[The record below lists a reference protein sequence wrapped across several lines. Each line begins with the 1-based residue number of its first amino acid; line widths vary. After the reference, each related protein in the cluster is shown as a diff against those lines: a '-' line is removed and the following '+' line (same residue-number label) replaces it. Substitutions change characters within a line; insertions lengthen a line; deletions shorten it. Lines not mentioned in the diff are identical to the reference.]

1 MFSLFTGIV
10 AAAATTTLGAFSEG
24 LVTSLIAYAAVKNG
38 VKGNL
43 TLKKQKVA

>member
-1 MFSLFTGIV
+1 MFSLVTGIL
-10 AAAATTTLGAFSEG
+10 AAAATTTFGAFSEG

-43 TLKKQKVA
+43 SLKK